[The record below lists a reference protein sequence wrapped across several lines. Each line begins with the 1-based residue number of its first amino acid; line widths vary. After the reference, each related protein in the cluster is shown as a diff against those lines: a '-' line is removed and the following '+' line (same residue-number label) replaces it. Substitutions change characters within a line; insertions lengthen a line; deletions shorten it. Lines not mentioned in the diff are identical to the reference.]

1 MENNPRNKA
10 ITISLGIIFL
20 IWSVNGMY
28 MSFLS
33 GYSKTLFW
41 SLDLVQWVVIPSAII
56 IYLSSKNQLTIDQY
70 GLDFR
75 QLTIKTLIWTVPAT
89 LTLYPSFFWV
99 TDFTRELLGQ
109 PSGFFT
115 FHDAYPDGIMGTIVW
130 LYSALTAGI
139 VESIFF
145 IGLPWLLWSRRV
157 KDNTLAFIVIISVIF
172 AAVHWEQG
180 LHILAGAFVFSLA
193 ACTWY
198 LSLKTLWPV
207 LLAHIFIDLIAL

>member
-1 MENNPRNKA
+1 MENNHSNKA
-10 ITISLGIIFL
+10 IIISLTIILL

-41 SLDLVQWVVIPSAII
+41 SLDLVQWVVIPVAII
-56 IYLSSKNQLTIDQY
+56 VYLSSKHQLTVDQY
-70 GLDFR
+70 GLDFQ

-89 LTLYPSFFWV
+89 LTLYQAFFWV
-99 TDFTRELLGQ
+99 TDFSRELLGQ
-109 PSGFFT
+109 SSGFFT
-115 FHDAYPDGIMGTIVW
+115 FHDAYPEGIIGTIIW

-145 IGLPWLLWSRRV
+145 IGLPWLLWSRLV
-157 KDNTLAFIVIISVIF
+157 KDNRLTFIAVISVIF

-180 LHILAGAFVFSLA
+180 LHIIAGAFVFSLV
-193 ACTWY
+193 ACAWY
-198 LSLKTLWPV
+198 LGLKNLWPV